1 LSERGYGK
9 EPLDELRSM
18 IDAENSE
25 LYDVLAYIA
34 FALAPISR
42 EERAELCKNAIFER
56 YDDKQQEFL
65 AFILEHYI

>member
-42 EERAELCKNAIFER
+42 EERAELCKNSHIRAIR
-56 YDDKQQEFL
+56 
-65 AFILEHYI
+65 

>member
-34 FALAPISR
+34 FALDPISR
-42 EERAELCKNAIFER
+42 EERAELCKNSHIRAIR
-56 YDDKQQEFL
+56 
-65 AFILEHYI
+65 